1 MKVILFIHLLEL
13 NMLQPLG
20 KTFGVP
26 VNRPPPLKAFNNFKP
41 IGVLPA
47 KDYLLSYAFI
57 REKAYLLLENNRS
70 YFYIANKW
78 FTVPLCLSSPVDLL
92 IEGDITEDNVFL
104 LSDILSSK
112 DPFPK
117 RLKQLNTL
125 MAEAYRYDPIIDPF
139 RLEVTD
145 YVSPQYIEH
154 FIGEY
159 AQSYKPFLKG
169 WLILAGAEYQERS
182 LVPLTFPFRFPVALK
197 REVLPV
203 ILNPT
208 RETIVFLLKATMLP
222 DIYHLYVQGNQYY
235 DLACVPDKITSA
247 FLNETIA
254 STKCYTCRFNF
265 TFRRW
270 QPISVSSRLEPE
282 DYKEIK

>member
-1 MKVILFIHLLEL
+1 MVI
-13 NMLQPLG
+13 PLG
-20 KTFGVP
+20 KTYGTLID
-26 VNRPPPLKAFNNFKP
+26 RPPLNPFKKIINP
-41 IGVLPA
+41 IGILPA
-47 KDYLLSYAFI
+47 KDYLLSYAFG
-57 REKAYLLLENNRS
+57 REKAYLLLENKRS
-70 YFYIANKW
+70 YFYIANRW
-78 FTVPLCLSSPVDLL
+78 YTVPLCLTSPVDLL

-125 MAEAYRYDPIIDPF
+125 LAEAYRYDPIIDPF
-139 RLEVTD
+139 RIEVTD
-145 YVSPQYIEH
+145 YVSPPYIEH

-159 AQSYKPFLKG
+159 ARAYKPFLKG
-169 WLILAGAEYQERS
+169 WLILSGPDYQERS
-182 LVPLTFPFRFPVALK
+182 LVALTFPFRFPVSVK
-197 REVLPV
+197 QVVLPV

-208 RETIVFLLKATMLP
+208 RDTVVFHIKATPLP
-222 DIYHLYVQGNQYY
+222 DVYHLYVQGNQYY

-254 STKCYTCRFNF
+254 TAKCYTCRFNF

-270 QPISVSSRLEPE
+270 QPISVSSRIEPE